1 MRNAVKGIVLSNNPL
16 VLERFCDA
24 VPVGG
29 GPCEV
34 FKEALNFLDRGF
46 TLSSHALS
54 GSVRL
59 SCNPYRSLVLKPSP
73 GDPIDRTGIGVLLD
87 AIDRADSASR
97 MRPVPPGLKPDY
109 AVIDLDLL
117 ESQFL

>member
-1 MRNAVKGIVLSNNPL
+1 MKNAEGIVLTNNPL
-16 VLERFCDA
+16 VLERFCDS
-24 VPVGG
+24 VPVEG

-34 FKEALNFLDRGF
+34 FKEALDLLDRGF

-59 SCNPYRSLVLKPSP
+59 CCNPYRSLVLKPPRGGS
-73 GDPIDRTGIGVLLD
+73 IDRAGIGVLLD

-117 ESQFL
+117 ESQFV